1 MVGLLLT
8 DELGFRVISY
18 RTEKYWNQIVELNYC
33 FFRIQA
39 TVYLLESNC
48 IRLFIYWTLTTLNYF
63 TEFVYS
69 LNTDTPHT
77 HPSDSYYT

>member
-48 IRLFIYWTLTTLNYF
+48 IRLFIY
-63 TEFVYS
+63 
-69 LNTDTPHT
+69 
-77 HPSDSYYT
+77 